1 MIEDSISITT
11 ASLTSRHLEPA
22 KSKRQST
29 STWLHTMLCGTSG
42 LESTEEGGTALSET
56 DGARLRLRGGT
67 ALPGVCLA
75 TCLVFLGMNER
86 RKERTRKERK
96 GKRIEQV
103 SL

>member
-29 STWLHTMLCGTSG
+29 STWLHTSG
-42 LESTEEGGTALSET
+42 LESTEEGGTALSEA
-56 DGARLRLRGGT
+56 DGARLRLRLRGGI
-67 ALPGVCLA
+67 ASPGV
-75 TCLVFLGMNER
+75 VFLGFLTFGMNER

>member
-1 MIEDSISITT
+1 VIEDSISITT

-29 STWLHTMLCGTSG
+29 STWLHTSG

-56 DGARLRLRGGT
+56 DGARLGGGT

-75 TCLVFLGMNER
+75 TFFKLVFLGMNER

>member
-1 MIEDSISITT
+1 VIEDSISITT

-22 KSKRQST
+22 KSKRLST

-42 LESTEEGGTALSET
+42 LESTEEGGTALSEA
-56 DGARLRLRGGT
+56 DGARLRLRGGVES
-67 ALPGVCLA
+67 PGV
-75 TCLVFLGMNER
+75 VFLGFLTLGMNER

>member
-1 MIEDSISITT
+1 VIEDSISITT

-29 STWLHTMLCGTSG
+29 STWLHTSG

-56 DGARLRLRGGT
+56 DGARLRLRGGI

>member
-1 MIEDSISITT
+1 
-11 ASLTSRHLEPA
+11 
-22 KSKRQST
+22 
-29 STWLHTMLCGTSG
+29 MLCGASG

-75 TCLVFLGMNER
+75 TFFKLVFLGMNER

>member
-56 DGARLRLRGGT
+56 DGARLGGGI

-75 TCLVFLGMNER
+75 TFLVFLGMNER